1 MTDNKIINNIVVFF
15 GIFIL
20 FLSTS
25 TIALSAD
32 CTSCTS
38 SNCCGPPCSA
48 NQYCKIY
55 TPGSSPECGC
65 TENQNPTATPT
76 DRPINPPTNTP
87 PAGSPPPG
95 ATATPTPP
103 PGATSTPGPTNAC
116 VANPGSVI
124 FGTCSNVSQCG
135 SAGASSVS
143 CTNNQCVYS
152 GNLKA
157 CPNNTC
163 PSFWV
168 PDGFSCTGN
177 SAYITNPDVSIDA
190 NTLSVSFSN
199 VRWNEGLTDCPEN
212 RASVQ
217 IGPNTSSLTT
227 AWGCEPTWNGGHV
240 LGCVSRSNGSPACND
255 IWTLIA
261 GNQLCVRSKLEYLS
275 SRGNR

>member
-20 FLSTS
+20 FLFIST
-25 TIALSAD
+25 TISYACD
-32 CTSCTS
+32 SCTNS
-38 SNCCGPPCSA
+38 DCCHDNCSA